1 MLEVSHDN
9 VHDYGIGLLISGI
22 ITAIISFPFGLIA
35 VMMYQDM
42 FIKPENYLL
51 FSTNPNAYFYFAAG
65 AIVLVIGIS
74 IIMLFLKK
82 VMKVFGLLVVGIG
95 AFCIYFSMIH
105 STVFNWDG
113 IVLNQQL
120 VPWENVKSV
129 TQITEKGN
137 SLRLEIV
144 TIDDLIIF
152 KTNNDWN
159 KDGSRVRTYIEDQG
173 IPFVFKDITE

>member
-1 MLEVSHDN
+1 MLAISHDN
-9 VHDYGIGLLISGI
+9 VHDYGIGILIAGI
-22 ITAIISFPFGLIA
+22 ISVILSFPFGLIA

-65 AIVLVIGIS
+65 TVIIVVGIAIMV
-74 IIMLFLKK
+74 LFLKK
-82 VMKVFGLLVVGIG
+82 AMKSIGLIIAGIG
-95 AFCIYFSMIH
+95 VLCIYFSMIH

-113 IVLNQQL
+113 IVLNQKL
-120 VPWENVKSV
+120 IPWENVESV
-129 TQITEKGN
+129 TQIVEDGT

-144 TIDDLIIF
+144 TKDDVIIF

-159 KDGSRVRTYIEDQG
+159 KDGSRVRTYIVEQG
-173 IPFVFKDITE
+173 IPFEFEDISK